1 LNTKN
6 SQADK
11 AWIGLGRRAFDV
23 DLTQGT
29 LYLKNPIL
37 DSIVVRLRGVDPN
50 KILNNV
56 GSAYASNFFRMND
69 SGKPFNTSTTVLSG
83 TGEWN
88 AFYESYLVLGW
99 GMDITVSN
107 LESFPVDFVFT
118 PTLASLGT
126 NNSLIERYASDRYG
140 TWKQMSSVGGQDRIN
155 IQVEYNLASLFGAT
169 GQYMGYQYYAGTGVS
184 PAVLLYGNY
193 GIDAQSNLL
202 NGVNYTAHIWMD
214 VHYRQ
219 RDPEY
224 S

>member
-37 DSIVVRLRGVDPN
+37 NSIVVRLRGVDPN

-56 GSAYASNFFRMND
+56 GSTFASNFFRMND
-69 SGKPFNTSTTVLSG
+69 SAKPFNTSTTLLSG
-83 TGEWN
+83 TAEWD
-88 AFYESYLVLGW
+88 AFYDAYLVLGW
-99 GMDITVSN
+99 GIDITVSN
-107 LESFPVDFVFT
+107 LEVFPVDFVFT
-118 PTLASLGT
+118 PTMISLGT
-126 NNSLIERYASDRYG
+126 NNSLIERYASDRFG
-140 TWKQMSSVGGQDRIN
+140 IWKQMSTVGGQDRIN
-155 IQVEYNLASLFGAT
+155 IKVEYNLASLFGASV
-169 GQYMGYQYYAGTGVS
+169 QYMADYFGTTSVS
-184 PAVLLYGNY
+184 PPNLLYGNY
-193 GIDAQSNLL
+193 GIDAQTNFV

-219 RDPEY
+219 RDPSY